1 MLNDENFDGNIGYTS
16 GSVSTFTLNGIK
28 YIITGTAGMYA
39 NGIVAGFDAP
49 YMSSGVGD
57 GVLRFDSGNLFGIS
71 SIRIEASD
79 GSAFRLAGLS
89 FDVQADASFTITP
102 SGGSAVSF
110 VSNGSAVNEQ
120 NWDLSANN
128 QFYNITS
135 FTLAGGNMVLD
146 LDDLNFE
153 PVVPPNAAPIIG
165 NLNGDSVDWAGV
177 GSAVTLDSGVSAT
190 ASDAELDALNSGL
203 GDWAGATLTVQ
214 RAGGAVSSD
223 VLGFNTSGG
232 FTASGANLQS
242 GGQTFATFTSTGGTL
257 TVNFT
262 SSGTAATTAL
272 VQEVLR
278 SVTYRNDTPA
288 GDATL
293 RFTLSDGVSTPAT
306 ADVAVTSDLIYVT
319 SAADTATINVTNGVS
334 FSEAVAIAA
343 ADSTGSQTLVLTSSF
358 NSTMSLAGNLA
369 IAESLS
375 ISANSADGLNI
386 SGSTITLGG
395 GTMLRFVNTMGT
407 ATISSTLAGT
417 GALVKEGGG
426 TLVLANTGNEA
437 NMSGGI
443 TVNAGTLQISD
454 DNHLSSGTLT
464 LNGGTLANN
473 SAAFTIDNAVAISAS
488 GGTFNI
494 SGGGATT
501 VGLSG
506 VVSGSGTLTKNGAA
520 ILQLDGSNTFTG
532 AMNVVAGTVVA
543 NHANAF
549 GTTAGSTTVAAGA
562 TVRVAGGL
570 TIAENFT
577 VAGLGTTVS
586 GTDYGALHLVS
597 GSSTLSGNVTMSETT
612 SVSSADIGAT
622 LTLSGVLSGGVYG
635 LRKTGAGTLVLSN
648 TGNEAAR
655 SGYTTV
661 LEGTLQISDDDQL
674 SSGTL
679 TLGGGTLAIT
689 GATTIDNAVALA
701 SGSTISTTAN
711 AALSGAL
718 SGTGPLTKTGASTL
732 TLAGDSGGHS
742 GAVNVTAGGLTLSG
756 GTALGDSSAVTLWG
770 GTTLTVASTETIGSL
785 AGVGNATLNAGLTA
799 GGDNTSTIYSGVMS
813 GSFGLTKAGS
823 GTLTLSG
830 NNTYAGDTNVTA
842 GTLELNR
849 VGGALNDATAVIVAS
864 GATLSVLADET
875 VGRLSGAG
883 TVALNSYELVVGAT
897 GQSSTFSG
905 SVTGT
910 GSLVLNGGSFTLSGS
925 NSGQSWGT
933 QVRGG
938 STLSIAEDANL
949 GTGAVQL
956 NNGVLAVTGNATV
969 DNAIV
974 LQGAGGVQVDTGLA
988 ATLSGVVSGGG
999 SALHKL
1005 GSGTLV
1011 LSGSNTYTG
1020 ATNVAT
1026 GSLLVQGTLAGTT
1039 GIEVDSGARLGG
1051 DGTLFATGSAH
1062 TVDVQNLATLAA
1074 GSSADAAG
1082 ALTINGGLYLA
1093 GGSTLEAQIN
1103 GAAGGTGYDMV
1114 VVKGTVNL
1122 SSATLAVTVGGGYTP
1137 VNGAVHTLI
1146 DNQGPGAIA
1155 GTFTGIAQGAVITVS
1170 GVRMQVSYVGGDGN
1184 DLTLTALVND
1194 APTVAHAIGNQV
1206 ATEDAAFSFTFA
1218 AGTFADADAGDVLTY
1233 SAQLAGGG
1241 TLPSWLSFDGGTR
1254 TFSGTP
1260 TNGDVGTIS
1269 IEVTAD
1275 DGNGGTVTDTFD
1287 IVVANTNDAPTVANP
1302 IADQGATEDAA
1313 FNFQFAANTFHDVD
1327 VGDTLTYS
1335 AGLSGGGAL
1344 PSWLSF
1350 DGGTRTFSGTPTNGD
1365 VGTLTITV
1373 TAADGNGGTVA
1384 DTFILTVDN
1393 TNDAP
1398 TVANPIAD
1406 RSATA
1411 SAAFSY
1417 VLPANTFH
1425 DVDVGD
1431 TLVYSAQLAGGGALP
1446 SWLVFNPATGTFS
1459 GIPGSADVGTLSVE
1473 VTATDS
1479 QNATVSDS
1487 FDIVVGAA
1495 PVIPTP
1501 QPEPEPEQPT
1511 PPVTPGVPDN
1521 DGIPAAVEDQAPGI
1535 PGPDGRVVQGD
1546 GNGDGIKDSEQ
1557 SGVASVGF
1565 DVAGALPS
1573 FTTLVA
1579 SSVGGKVVSGND
1591 NARITSLV
1599 QLGAPEHVPEG
1610 MQMPIGLVSF
1620 TVELGAGKTGEDF
1633 SLYLDPALG
1642 VNGYWKQDANGT
1654 WVNLA
1659 SEPYGGKMVLEGG
1672 RVRLDFHMED
1682 GGQFDADGQA
1692 DGIITDPGA
1701 PAFMPLSLAGLA
1713 PDMPQGFW
1721 F

>member
-153 PVVPPNAAPIIG
+153 PAVSPNAAPIIG
-165 NLNGDSVDWAGV
+165 NLNGDSVGWAGV
-177 GSAVTLDSGVSAT
+177 GSAVTLDSGVYAT
-190 ASDAELDALNSGL
+190 ASDVELDALNSGL

-214 RAGGAVSSD
+214 RAGAAVSTD
-223 VLGFNTSGG
+223 VLGFSTLGGAFTVSG
-232 FTASGANLQS
+232 SNLQS

-262 SSGTAATTAL
+262 SSGTAAATAL
-272 VQEVLR
+272 VEQVLR

-293 RFTLSDGVSTPAT
+293 RFALSDGVSTPAT
-306 ADVAVTSDLIYVT
+306 ADVVVTSDMIYVT
-319 SAADTATINVTNGVS
+319 NTTDTATINVANGVS

-343 ADSTGSQTLVLTSSF
+343 ADGTGSQTLVLTSSF

-395 GTMLRFVNTMGT
+395 GTTLRFVNTMGT

-494 SGGGATT
+494 SGGATT

-506 VVSGSGTLTKNGAA
+506 VISGSGTLAKTGTS

-532 AMNVVAGTVVA
+532 AMNIGAGTVVA

-562 TVRVAGGL
+562 TLRVAGGL
-570 TIAENFT
+570 TIAENFS

-586 GTDYGALHLVS
+586 GTEYGALHLVS
-597 GSSTLSGNVTMSETT
+597 GSSTLSGNVNVTGYTR
-612 SVSSADIGAT
+612 VGADSGAT
-622 LTLSGVLSGGVYG
+622 LTLSGVLGGGAYI
-635 LRKTGAGTLVLSN
+635 LDKTGAGTLVLSN
-648 TGNEAAR
+648 TGNEAA
-655 SGYTTV
+655 SVGDITV
-661 LEGTLQISDDDQL
+661 TAGTLQISDDDQL

-679 TLGGGTLAIT
+679 RLNGGTLAIS
-689 GATTIDNAVALA
+689 GATTIDNAVVLA
-701 SGSTISTTAN
+701 SDSTISTSVN
-711 AALSGAL
+711 ATLSGAL
-718 SGTGPLTKTGASTL
+718 SDIGTLNKVGASTL
-732 TLAGDSGGHS
+732 TLAGSSSGHF
-742 GAVNVTAGGLTLSG
+742 GAVNVTAGGLALSG
-756 GTALGDSSAVTLWG
+756 GTALGDTSAVTLSG

-785 AGVGNATLNAGLTA
+785 AGAGNATLNAMLTA
-799 GGDNTSTIYSGVMS
+799 GGNNTSTLYSGVMS

-823 GTLTLSG
+823 GTLTLTG
-830 NNTYAGDTNVTA
+830 NNTYSGDTTVTA
-842 GTLELNR
+842 GTLQLNR
-849 VGGALNDATAVIVAS
+849 VGGALNDTTAVTVAS

-897 GQSSTFSG
+897 GQNSTFSG
-905 SVTGT
+905 SVTGS
-910 GSLVLNGGSFTLSGS
+910 GSLVLNGGTFTLSGS

-949 GTGAVQL
+949 GAGAVQL

-1026 GSLLVQGTLAGTT
+1026 GSLLVQGALAGTT

-1051 DGTLFATGSAH
+1051 DGVLFATGSAH

-1103 GAAGGTGYDMV
+1103 GAASGTGYDTV

-1146 DNQGPGAIA
+1146 DNQGLGAIA

-1233 SAQLAGGG
+1233 SGQLAGGG

-1411 SAAFSY
+1411 SVAFSY

-1565 DVAGALPS
+1565 DVAGASPS

-1610 MQMPIGLVSF
+1610 MQMPIGLVNF
-1620 TVELGAGKTGEDF
+1620 TVELAQGKTGENF
-1633 SLYLDPALG
+1633 SLYLDPLLG
-1642 VNGYWKQDANGT
+1642 VNGYWKQDAHGT

-1672 RVRLDFHMED
+1672 RVRLDFHIED

-1701 PAFMPLSLAGLA
+1701 PAHLPLSITGLA
-1713 PDMPQGFW
+1713 PDLPQGFW